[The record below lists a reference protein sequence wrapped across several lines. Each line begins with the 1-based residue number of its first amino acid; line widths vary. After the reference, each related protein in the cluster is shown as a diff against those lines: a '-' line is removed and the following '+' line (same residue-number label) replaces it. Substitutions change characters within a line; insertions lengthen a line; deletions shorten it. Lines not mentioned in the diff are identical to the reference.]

1 MSYPSYLVH
10 FNKNHDK
17 KGRFTYG
24 DGDGDGKGNDHGRRD
39 GEGSSD
45 SPNSKYSSSLNSAY
59 EHEQSGGLDKSFNL
73 CVKALK
79 NMGSIGKDEEP
90 SLDLESEIFEIWP
103 GYKSIA
109 YLAGEGYDK
118 SQIKDIMEV
127 NHVSKVNEYLDYAS
141 SPYHKNFDKNNDR
154 YKELEEYIDEC
165 VKLAKD
171 MEHSDSSDYL
181 VHFNKNH
188 DKLGRFAIGDGDGD
202 GIRDDHSNQDKET
215 AGQKI
220 KRAVDTYDSVRSDIR
235 RRNLEDEEYKVKKG
249 NLNLRQDQIANQRN
263 QEQTDVKSR
272 NIDLSLQKQDARLQK
287 LQMKNAMREE
297 RARAFI
303 EKHRMKQELKA
314 EKQAE
319 RMAKAQERAAK
330 AQERAAKTA
339 ERNERRELERQAAA
353 QQRAIKEQQRQYAEA
368 VRQQQAIIDKYNS
381 GAKKDR
387 TKAMIGFVL
396 GNPIYGGIK
405 LGTSIYKSSKAKSLG
420 GE

>member
-1 MSYPSYLVH
+1 MGYPS
-10 FNKNHDK
+10 
-17 KGRFTYG
+17 
-24 DGDGDGKGNDHGRRD
+24 
-39 GEGSSD
+39 
-45 SPNSKYSSSLNSAY
+45 
-59 EHEQSGGLDKSFNL
+59 
-73 CVKALK
+73 
-79 NMGSIGKDEEP
+79 
-90 SLDLESEIFEIWP
+90 
-103 GYKSIA
+103 
-109 YLAGEGYDK
+109 
-118 SQIKDIMEV
+118 
-127 NHVSKVNEYLDYAS
+127 
-141 SPYHKNFDKNNDR
+141 
-154 YKELEEYIDEC
+154 
-165 VKLAKD
+165 
-171 MEHSDSSDYL
+171 YL

-235 RRNLEDEEYKVKKG
+235 RRNLENEEYKVKKG
-249 NLNLRQDQIANQRN
+249 NLDLRQDQIANQRN

-287 LQMKNAMREE
+287 LQMRNAMREE

>member
-1 MSYPSYLVH
+1 MSYPSYLIH

-17 KGRFTYG
+17 LGRFAIG
-24 DGDGDGKGNDHGRRD
+24 DGDGDGKSNDHGRRD
-39 GEGSSD
+39 SERSGD
-45 SPNSKYSSSLNSAY
+45 SPNSKYSHSLNNAY

-79 NMGSIGKDEEP
+79 NMGSIGKDEKP
-90 SLDLESEIFEIWP
+90 SLELESEIFEIWP

-109 YLAGEGYDK
+109 YLAGEGYNK

-141 SPYHKNFDKNNDR
+141 SPYHKNFDKNNER

-235 RRNLEDEEYKVKKG
+235 RRSLEDEEYKVKKG
-249 NLNLRQDQIANQRN
+249 NLDLRQDQIANQRN

-287 LQMKNAMREE
+287 LQMRNAMREE

-303 EKHRMKQELKA
+303 EKHRMQQELRA

-319 RMAKAQERAAK
+319 RTAKAQERAAK
-330 AQERAAKTA
+330 AA
-339 ERNERRELERQAAA
+339 ERNERREISRQASA
-353 QQRAIKEQQRQYAEA
+353 QQRAINQQRREYEAE
-368 VRQQQAIIDKYNS
+368 VRRQQATINKYNR
-381 GAKKDR
+381 GAKLDR
-387 TKAMIGFVL
+387 TMAMIRLVQ
-396 GNPIYGGIK
+396 GNPVGFGY
-405 LGTSIYKSSKAKSLG
+405 LGRSIYRSAKAKSMG